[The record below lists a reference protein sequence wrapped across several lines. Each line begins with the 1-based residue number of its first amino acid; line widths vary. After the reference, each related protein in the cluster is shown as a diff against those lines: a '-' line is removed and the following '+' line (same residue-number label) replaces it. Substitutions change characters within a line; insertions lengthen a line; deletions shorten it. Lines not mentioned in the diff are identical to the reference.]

1 MASPT
6 TPTTP
11 IYDPADANKD
21 GYVSEA
27 EFKAAYPE
35 KVNAYESLITMFS
48 AIGITGD
55 ITDVNSLPGW
65 IATTIQNDPTL
76 LDNKALFM
84 SELYKSQPYIDR
96 FSGLVEIR
104 KNNASN
110 PTNPMVVPSESEYL
124 QMESTYKQI
133 LSPVK
138 NMYGA
143 DINKEIGTLIAKN
156 ISPIELQD
164 RVTVA
169 NSWVMSQDPNLKAQL
184 QTYYGIGD
192 NELLGYALNPDRG
205 LAQIQKAAGAAQL
218 GAQALASSVDLNRKQ
233 SEDIV
238 SALTAGGMAKDAY
251 GAGLKAS
258 EVLQDITSG
267 TATAYNPLAGSL
279 TGVQRLAGMEG
290 TQLGT
295 AEVLGAALGINT
307 EAATKVSGLKSRERA
322 RFEGASGGTNVLQ
335 EQVSGTV

>member
-11 IYDPADANKD
+11 IYDPADKNKD
-21 GYVSEA
+21 GYISEA
-27 EFKAAYPE
+27 EFKAAHPD
-35 KVNAYESLITMFS
+35 KVNAYETIVTMFS

-55 ITDVNSLPGW
+55 IDDVNSLPGW
-65 IATTIQNDPTL
+65 IANTIKTDPTL

-84 SELYKSQPYIDR
+84 SELYKSEPYKQR
-96 FSGLVEIR
+96 FSGLTEIR

-110 PTNPMVVPSESEYL
+110 PTNPMVVPSEAEYL
-124 QMESTYKQI
+124 QRESTYKQI

-138 NMYGA
+138 SMYGA
-143 DINKEIGTLIAKN
+143 SINAEIGMLIAKN

-169 NSWVMSQDPNLKAQL
+169 NSWVMSQDANLKAQL

-192 NELLGYALNPDRG
+192 NELLGYALNPDLG
-205 LAQIQKAAGAAQL
+205 LSQIQKAAGAAQL
-218 GAQALASSVDLNRKQ
+218 GAQALASAVDLNMKQ
-233 SEDIV
+233 SEDLV
-238 SALTAGGMAKDAY
+238 VALTAGGMAKDAY
-251 GAGLKAS
+251 QAGQKAA
-258 EVLQDITSG
+258 EVLQDIASG

-295 AEVLGAALGINT
+295 SEVLGAALGVNT
-307 EAATKVSGLKSRERA
+307 EAATKIGGLKSRERA
-322 RFEGASGGTNVLQ
+322 RFEGASGGTNVLA